1 MSRLTPLS
9 PLAAA
14 QRLGDKPQ
22 GSGSSWLEAQAEA
35 WSQTL
40 DRQASRIE
48 DLSAQ
53 ISGGND
59 QPGVVTELSA
69 AAQVMT
75 FLSTAAHTS
84 ISSSGEALKTLS
96 QKS

>member
-1 MSRLTPLS
+1 MTRLTSIS
-9 PLAAA
+9 PLAAT
-14 QRLGDKPQ
+14 QRPGDKPQ
-22 GSGSSWLEAQAEA
+22 GSSWLEAQAEA
-35 WSQTL
+35 WGQTL

-75 FLSTAAHTS
+75 FLSSAAHTS
-84 ISSSGEALKTLS
+84 VSSSGEALKTLS

>member
-1 MSRLTPLS
+1 MTRLTSIS
-9 PLAAA
+9 PLAAT
-14 QRLGDKPQ
+14 QRPGDKPQ
-22 GSGSSWLEAQAEA
+22 GRSWLEAQAEA
-35 WSQTL
+35 WGQTL

-53 ISGGND
+53 ISSGND

-75 FLSTAAHTS
+75 FLSSAAHTS
-84 ISSSGEALKTLS
+84 VSSSGEALKTLS